1 MNTERPQ
8 KIEDLDELIID
19 GINITRQA
27 QEGDA
32 LYSDNQFLAVDVHH
46 RFVLWRF
53 NIREFVSKYYPKSAQ
68 KFFEADSVPDM
79 KGGIEYGDVTSEKSQ
94 TLLKNI
100 REETS
105 KKLGLLR
112 QLKKKRRWW
121 EQTWVQVLGLVGALA
136 SIIGFIFYIFSK

>member
-1 MNTERPQ
+1 MKSNWST
-8 KIEDLDELIID
+8 KKLGDLDNLITD

-27 QEGDA
+27 QEGNA
-32 LYSDNQFLAVDVHH
+32 LYSDNQFLAVDIHH

-68 KFFEADSVPDM
+68 EFFEADSVPDM
-79 KGGIEYGDVTSEKSQ
+79 KGGIEYGNVTSEKSQ

-105 KKLGLLR
+105 KKLDLLR
-112 QLKKKRRWW
+112 QLKKKGRW
-121 EQTWVQVLGLVGALA
+121 
-136 SIIGFIFYIFSK
+136 